1 MGDKFNE
8 ISEKVGRAR
17 VERQERKERTL
28 VDQSKSPQTQIIRVL
43 ERKKREEV
51 IIKEIIIKIS
61 EQKDIDWKDSPL
73 PHTINEKKKNPNQD
87 T

>member
-1 MGDKFNE
+1 MGDKFNA
-8 ISEKVGRAR
+8 ISEKAGKAR
-17 VERQERKERTL
+17 VERQERKDRTL

-61 EQKDIDWKDSPL
+61 E
-73 PHTINEKKKNPNQD
+73 
-87 T
+87 

>member
-1 MGDKFNE
+1 MRDKFNE
-8 ISEKVGRAR
+8 ISEKVGIAR

-61 EQKDIDWKDSPL
+61 EQKDIDWKDSPI
-73 PHTINEKKKNPNQD
+73 TSYNKWKKKNPNQD

>member
-1 MGDKFNE
+1 MFKKKKVGDKFNE
-8 ISEKVGRAR
+8 ISEKVGIAR

-61 EQKDIDWKDSPL
+61 EQKDID
-73 PHTINEKKKNPNQD
+73 
-87 T
+87 

>member
-1 MGDKFNE
+1 MFKKKKVRDKFNE
-8 ISEKVGRAR
+8 ISEKVGIAR

-61 EQKDIDWKDSPL
+61 EQKDID
-73 PHTINEKKKNPNQD
+73 
-87 T
+87 

>member
-1 MGDKFNE
+1 MRDKFNE
-8 ISEKVGRAR
+8 ISEKVGIAR

-61 EQKDIDWKDSPL
+61 EQKDID
-73 PHTINEKKKNPNQD
+73 
-87 T
+87 

>member
-61 EQKDIDWKDSPL
+61 EQKDID
-73 PHTINEKKKNPNQD
+73 
-87 T
+87 